1 MEGAPTRLAA
11 LSGKYRY
18 SSSKVSR
25 LFRRKHLRPSGGAP
39 GVQAN
44 FALAAVSFLCFVSFL
59 SRERKEM
66 KNDRSSAGNH
76 PA

>member
-18 SSSKVSR
+18 SSPKVSR

-39 GVQAN
+39 GVQVN
-44 FALAAVSFLCFVSFL
+44 FALAASSFSCFVLFL
-59 SRERKEM
+59 PRGRKRM
-66 KNDRSSAGNH
+66 KNDRSSAGKH
-76 PA
+76 AA